1 MKKIDP
7 VQTIQTLASIG
18 VIAGIVAPP
27 PAIAQTWVTESTC
40 PDNTPAAFHRCA
52 MEAAKT
58 FDPPRTPDGR
68 PDLGG
73 IWQLPGGQFGGAYED
88 LEDHPGERDDRGGPT
103 AIVDPPDGKVPMHAW
118 AEARRQEHPQ
128 RYIHPSAA
136 CFLPGVPHST
146 YNGGIRQF
154 LQTPDY
160 LVILGV
166 RTHEYRIIS
175 LDERPPVGESIRL
188 WNGDS
193 RGRWEGNTLVIETT
207 NLNGKTWLDQRGRF
221 YTEEARVVERLTLI
235 DPDTIHHQATLEDSN
250 VYTRPFTIASPYRRN
265 TEEGFEMEAEVE
277 VCYEN
282 NETLLE
288 IYRTIGF
295 ELYPGISAEEAREA
309 MEAEQ

>member
-1 MKKIDP
+1 M
-7 VQTIQTLASIG
+7 
-18 VIAGIVAPP
+18 
-27 PAIAQTWVTESTC
+27 
-40 PDNTPAAFHRCA
+40 
-52 MEAAKT
+52 
-58 FDPPRTPDGR
+58 
-68 PDLGG
+68 
-73 IWQLPGGQFGGAYED
+73 
-88 LEDHPGERDDRGGPT
+88 
-103 AIVDPPDGKVPMHAW
+103 
-118 AEARRQEHPQ
+118 
-128 RYIHPSAA
+128 
-136 CFLPGVPHST
+136 
-146 YNGGIRQF
+146 
-154 LQTPDY
+154 
-160 LVILGV
+160 ILGV
-166 RTHEYRIIS
+166 RTHEYRIIPLNQS
-175 LDERPPVGESIRL
+175 PPVGESIRL

-235 DPDTIHHQATLEDSN
+235 DPDTIHHQATLDDPN